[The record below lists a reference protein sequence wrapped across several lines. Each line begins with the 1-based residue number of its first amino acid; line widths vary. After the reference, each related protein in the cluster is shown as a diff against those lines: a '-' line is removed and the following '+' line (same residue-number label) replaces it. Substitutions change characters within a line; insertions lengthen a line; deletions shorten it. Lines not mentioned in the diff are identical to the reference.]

1 MATSTEVREWA
12 RHNGHDVPDRGK
24 LPARLADAWNAAHP
38 GDPYQPEPRGPV
50 NGVAPD
56 YPDDDFESAFAV
68 LPADPGPPQDTG
80 EVAPKRPPKASS
92 SRRSSS
98 TGLGRLF
105 GSGPRDSKAK
115 RKPRVSTEGLLGALW
130 RGLAGMAAPL
140 PPLQRTLKVQA
151 PVAGAILDDAVKG
164 TIIDPLLQP
173 LARLADVG
181 KAGSALIGPP
191 VFVTAITLYG
201 LRCAEAGTEPN
212 PLVWQGLDEGLTAS
226 LSAWFEVSG
235 PKFEEA
241 LKREKEFEEKHGQTI
256 ASMKEWLFSAPP
268 MSDAEKLAEEDQV
281 RRAQGVMADAA

>member
-12 RHNGHDVPDRGK
+12 RGNGHEVPDRGK

-38 GDPYQPEPRGPV
+38 SDPYQPEPRGPV
-50 NGVAPD
+50 NGAAPD

-80 EVAPKRPPKASS
+80 EVAPKRPPKGRAGP
-92 SRRSSS
+92 SRGFSF
-98 TGLGRLF
+98 L
-105 GSGPRDSKAK
+105 GSGR
-115 RKPRVSTEGLLGALW
+115 RKTSGKKPPRVSTEGLLGALW

-191 VFVTAITLYG
+191 VFVTAITVYG
-201 LRCAEAGTEPN
+201 LRCAEAGVEPN
-212 PLVWQGLDEGLTAS
+212 PLIWQGLDEGLTAS
-226 LSAWFEVSG
+226 LSAWFELSG

-241 LKREKEFEEKHGQTI
+241 LKREREFEEKHGQTI

-268 MSDAEKLAEEDQV
+268 MTDAERMAEEDQV

>member
-12 RHNGHDVPDRGK
+12 RGNGHEVPDRGK

-50 NGVAPD
+50 NGAAPD

-68 LPADPGPPQDTG
+68 MPSDPGAKAEDPSGMAESTPRRPAKTG
-80 EVAPKRPPKASS
+80 RSKASPGGWFT
-92 SRRSSS
+92 R
-98 TGLGRLF
+98 
-105 GSGPRDSKAK
+105 KAK
-115 RKPRVSTEGLLGALW
+115 AAGKKPPRVSTEGLLGAIW

-191 VFVTAITLYG
+191 VFVTAITVYG
-201 LRCAEAGTEPN
+201 LRCAEAGVEPN
-212 PLVWQGLDEGLTAS
+212 PLIWQGLDEGLTAS
-226 LSAWFEVSG
+226 LSAWFELSG

-268 MSDAEKLAEEDQV
+268 ATDAERMAEEDQV
-281 RRAQGVMADAA
+281 RRAQGVMADA